1 MRFVGIDR
9 AMWSLGFAATQH
21 IAHACG
27 AATER
32 NSAEGKSFRKRVKE
46 FPARLSS
53 RWGASFRRYWA
64 GFIRSDLTGFLYHSD
79 STCSAG
85 LRRGV
90 KSPSLMPPRS
100 RSLYHFHQ
108 YRP

>member
-9 AMWSLGFAATQH
+9 AMWSLGFTATQH

-46 FPARLSS
+46 FPAPAFIQV
-53 RWGASFRRYWA
+53 GA
-64 GFIRSDLTGFLYHSD
+64 
-79 STCSAG
+79 
-85 LRRGV
+85 
-90 KSPSLMPPRS
+90 
-100 RSLYHFHQ
+100 
-108 YRP
+108 